1 VTVEILNVE
10 SVRGQARRI
19 LPRPVFDFVDG
30 GAEDELGLRANRE
43 ALDRIRFAPRVAVTE
58 GEANLSTTA
67 LGCQLSLPIL
77 LAPCGEAR
85 LVHPDGAAG
94 AARAAARAGTL
105 AVVSTFCGTA
115 LEDVAEHGGGPGH
128 WFQLY
133 YLGGRAGAAVLIDRA
148 REAGYRVLVIT
159 LDTPVL
165 GKRERELRHGVSRPE
180 RLDFRTLLQFG
191 PNAIVKP
198 RWLLRFARAGFP
210 LGEPNCQTLARD
222 RTPVP
227 LQVAMTRWEAEKPT
241 WSDLAW
247 IRQRWDGP
255 IVVKGILSVTD
266 ARRAVDSGADGL
278 VVSNHGGRQLDA
290 APATADVLPSVVA
303 AVGHEIEV
311 LFDGGVRRG
320 SHVVRALAL
329 GARAVL
335 IGRAYLYGLAV
346 GGEAGV
352 AAVLNSLSEE
362 IARTLALI
370 GCPSVAAL
378 NRSFLLDQNPESP
391 AE

>member
-1 VTVEILNVE
+1 MTAEILNID

-30 GAEDELGLRANRE
+30 GAEDELSLQANRK

-58 GEANLSTTA
+58 GKANLSTA
-67 LGCQLSLPIL
+67 VLECELSLPIL

-85 LVHPDGAAG
+85 LVHPEGAAG

-105 AVVSTFCGTA
+105 AVISTCCGAA
-115 LEDVAEHGGGPGH
+115 LEDVADHGGGPGH

-133 YLGGRAGAAVLIDRA
+133 YLGGRDGAAVLIDRA

-165 GKRERELRHGVSRPE
+165 GKRERELRHGVPRPE
-180 RLDFRTLLQFG
+180 RLDFPTLLRFG
-191 PNAIVKP
+191 PDVIVRP
-198 RWLLRFARAGFP
+198 RWLMRFARAGFP

-222 RTPVP
+222 RTPMP
-227 LQVAMTRWEAEKPT
+227 LQVAMTRWQAERPT
-241 WSDLAW
+241 WSDPAW

-255 IVVKGILSVTD
+255 IVVKEILSVAD

-278 VVSNHGGRQLDA
+278 VVSNHSGRQLDA
-290 APATADVLPSVVA
+290 APATADVLPAVAA
-303 AVGHEIEV
+303 AVGQEIEV

-320 SHVVRALAL
+320 SHVVRALAM
-329 GARAVL
+329 GARGAHRKGIPVRA
-335 IGRAYLYGLAV
+335 GRRGR
-346 GGEAGV
+346 GRRG
-352 AAVLNSLSEE
+352 S
-362 IARTLALI
+362 
-370 GCPSVAAL
+370 CP
-378 NRSFLLDQNPESP
+378 
-391 AE
+391 

>member
-1 VTVEILNVE
+1 
-10 SVRGQARRI
+10 
-19 LPRPVFDFVDG
+19 
-30 GAEDELGLRANRE
+30 
-43 ALDRIRFAPRVAVTE
+43 
-58 GEANLSTTA
+58 
-67 LGCQLSLPIL
+67 
-77 LAPCGEAR
+77 
-85 LVHPDGAAG
+85 
-94 AARAAARAGTL
+94 
-105 AVVSTFCGTA
+105 
-115 LEDVAEHGGGPGH
+115 
-128 WFQLY
+128 
-133 YLGGRAGAAVLIDRA
+133 
-148 REAGYRVLVIT
+148 VIT